1 MKTFFQISFLFL
13 VLQLVISCGTAKSL
27 HHKPQ
32 LEGCNATI
40 PVVEKNSNTF
50 QRLTICY
57 HPKQNKSYFE
67 ISWNGTIENS
77 IWM

>member
-27 HHKPQ
+27 HHKPK
-32 LEGCNATI
+32 LEGCNAKI

-50 QRLTICY
+50 FRQGIT
-57 HPKQNKSYFE
+57 FF
-67 ISWNGTIENS
+67 
-77 IWM
+77 